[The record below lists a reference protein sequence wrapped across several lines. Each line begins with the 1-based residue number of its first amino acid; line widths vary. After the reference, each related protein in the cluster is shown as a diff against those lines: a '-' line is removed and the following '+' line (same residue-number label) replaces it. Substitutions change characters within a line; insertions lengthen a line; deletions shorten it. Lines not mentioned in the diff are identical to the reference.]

1 MNLATFV
8 TLVIVVLILAGAAYN
23 LYHMVRR
30 NDLCYACPN
39 SGNCGCSNPINCS
52 IRCEDEKK

>member
-8 TLVIVVLILAGAAYN
+8 TLLIVLLVLSVAAYN
-23 LYHMVRR
+23 LCRMVRR

-39 SGNCGCSNPINCS
+39 SGKCDCSNPINCS
-52 IRCEDEKK
+52 IRVDDDKE